1 MIENGYVKEINVKY
15 SEMDFDKSLKPYS
28 LLNYFQ
34 DAASENAEE
43 WGFGYSYITP
53 KNLMWFLIK
62 YRIEFEEYPV
72 GLYNLR
78 LKTAPRGYNKLF
90 AYRDFELYSGDKLLA
105 RAASTWSLV
114 DFTNMSITPV
124 DKAVNNPYMVRF
136 QSKEDD
142 LSYEKI
148 PAIENISVEKEFE
161 VRYNDLDVNRHANNG
176 NYIVWAFE
184 PLDYDFKVNH
194 KPKTI
199 DMVFK
204 KEAKFGEKLVTQI
217 QFTDDLTTV
226 HHLKNSETGEDL
238 CLLKC
243 SWK

>member
-1 MIENGYVKEINVKY
+1 MIENGYSKDITVKY
-15 SEMDFDKSLKPYS
+15 SEMDFDKGLKPYS

-34 DAASENAEE
+34 DIASENAEN

-62 YRIEFEEYPV
+62 YRIEFSEYPV
-72 GLYNLR
+72 GLYDLTV
-78 LKTAPRGYNKLF
+78 KTAPRGYNRLF
-90 AYRDFELYSGDKLLA
+90 AYRDFEIYSGDKLLG

-114 DFTNMSITPV
+114 DFTNMSIVSV
-124 DKAVNNPYMVRF
+124 DKAIDNPHMVKF

-148 PAIENISVEKEFE
+148 PAIENVSVEKEFE

-184 PLDYDFKVNH
+184 PLNYEFKVNH

-199 DMVFK
+199 DMMFK
-204 KEAKFGEKLVTQI
+204 KEAKYGEKIITQI
-217 QFTDDLTTV
+217 EFLDDLTTV
-226 HHLKNSETGEDL
+226 HNLKNASTGDDL
-238 CLLKC
+238 CVLKC
-243 SWK
+243 SWN